1 MKLSKRV
8 SGVTES
14 LTLKLNAKANQMA
27 NDGRKVHNLTA
38 GQLPFRPLTEFTDAI
53 RSESDFLKSYQYS
66 PVPGYP
72 ELRKKLLDYFKT
84 SRNISLDHVE
94 YDCIISNGG
103 KHSLSNIFASLIDKD
118 DEVIIISPYWVSY
131 PELIRLY
138 DGVPVFVETTI
149 YDAFVPLIES
159 IEKAITK
166 KTKAIIINSPNNPTG
181 THYSDAWM
189 KDFAA
194 MIKKHEDVIV
204 ISDEIYYELGYYDPT
219 PTYFYQH
226 DPELL
231 KRTVI
236 VDGISKNL
244 ACTGLRI
251 GYTFA
256 TKELIG
262 AMANLQGQTT
272 SGANSLIQKALMTFD
287 FDHIDSFLA
296 PIKQHLRENSA
307 IVRDALKEANLAKCW
322 YQTSSAFYFMI
333 DFSQTPVMKKFR
345 TSENDTADYSGQICE
360 DILEKHG
367 VAMVPGIAFGMANT
381 ARISLVSQKESFK
394 EAIQII
400 VDYLCR

>member
-27 NDGRKVHNLTA
+27 NEGRKIHNLTA

-72 ELRKKLLDYFKT
+72 ELRQKLLDYFKE
-84 SRNISLDHVE
+84 SRKVSLDHVE

-103 KHSLSNIFASLIDKD
+103 KHSLSNIFASIIDKG
-118 DEVIIISPYWVSY
+118 DEVVVISPYWVSY
-131 PELIRLY
+131 PEMIRFY
-138 DGVPVFVETTI
+138 DGEPVFVETTI

-159 IEKAITK
+159 IEKMITK

-189 KDFAA
+189 SEFAT
-194 MIKKHEDVIV
+194 MIKKYPDVTI
-204 ISDEIYYELGYYDPT
+204 ISDEIYYELGYFDPK

-226 DPELL
+226 APELL
-231 KRTVI
+231 ERTII

-256 TKELIG
+256 DKKLIA

-272 SGANSLIQKALMTFD
+272 SGANSLIQKALLTFD
-287 FDHIDSFLA
+287 FSHIESFLA

-307 IVRDALKEANLAKCW
+307 VVRDALKEANLAKCW

-333 DFSQTPVMKKFR
+333 DFSQTSMMEKFKK
-345 TSENDTADYSGQICE
+345 SNDDHSDYSGQICE
-360 DILEKHG
+360 DILETHG
-367 VAMVPGIAFGMANT
+367 VAMVPGIAFGMPNT

-400 VDYLCR
+400 VDYLSK